1 MSARVLLG
9 DVVVGELRPDTASG
23 ETTFEFDASY
33 AASASRPVLGRW
45 FEDQLIEPPRTF
57 RGAPLPN
64 YFRNL
69 LPEGALRKI
78 VERRLGTSAIPEYA
92 MLLRLGENLPGAV
105 RVISDELDLHPLEVR
120 ERQQRDVKDPF
131 RFALT
136 GVQPKL
142 ALSEVDDRLTMPVEG
157 ATGHWIAKFGSPAYQ
172 RLVDNELAMLD
183 WAQRCG
189 LDVPEHRVV
198 RASEIEDI
206 PADFDA
212 DQDVLIVRR
221 FDRDG
226 DRRIHQED
234 FAQVFDIPPEER
246 YAWEILELGWSHY
259 GSIGAVIHALCGE
272 DDFRQYMRRLAFMV
286 LSGNADA
293 HLKNWALLYPDG
305 VHARLAPVY
314 DVVSTV
320 VYPSIHTHS
329 ALRWS
334 EPSQPTLE
342 RPMQLVDVTLED
354 LLAVAFDSGADTSQI
369 MDDLEAF
376 VRDAR
381 DAWPDIAAATPP
393 VVRDRVTAHLAASSL
408 R

>member
-23 ETTFEFDASY
+23 QAILEFDASY

-78 VERRLGTSAIPEYA
+78 VERRLGASAIPEYA
-92 MLLRLGENLPGAV
+92 MLLRLGGNLPGAV
-105 RVISDELDLHPLEVR
+105 RVISDELDLHPLEAR
-120 ERQQRDVKDPF
+120 ERQQRTVNDPF

-136 GVQPKL
+136 GMQPKL
-142 ALSEVDDRLTMPVEG
+142 ALSEVDDRLTMLVEG
-157 ATGHWIAKFGSPAYQ
+157 ASGHWIAKFGSPAYQ

-206 PADFDA
+206 PADFDG

-221 FDRDG
+221 FDREG

-246 YAWEILELGWSHY
+246 YAWEVLELGWSHY
-259 GSIGAVIHALCGE
+259 GSIGAVICALCGE
-272 DDFRQYMRRLAFMV
+272 DDFRRYMRRLAFMV

-293 HLKNWALLYPDG
+293 HLKNWSLIYPDG
-305 VHARLAPVY
+305 VSARLAPVY

-320 VYPSIHTHS
+320 VYSLPTHA
-329 ALRWS
+329 ALRWW
-334 EPSQPTLE
+334 EPLEPTLE
-342 RPMQLVDVTLED
+342 PPMQLVDVTLDD
-354 LLAVAFDSGADTSQI
+354 LLAVASLSPADTSRV

-376 VRDAR
+376 VREAR
-381 DAWPDIAAATPP
+381 HAWPDIAAAAPP

>member
-1 MSARVLLG
+1 VSARVLLG
-9 DVVVGELRPDTASG
+9 GVVVGELRPDTTSS
-23 ETTFEFDASY
+23 ETTLEFDVSY
-33 AASASRPVLGRW
+33 AASPSRPVLGRW

-78 VERRLGTSAIPEYA
+78 VERRLGTSAIPEYT

-105 RVISDELDLHPLEVR
+105 RVISDELDLHPLEAR
-120 ERQQRDVKDPF
+120 ERQRRDAKDPF

-142 ALSEVDDRLTMPVEG
+142 ALSQVDDRLTMPVEG
-157 ATGHWIAKFGSPAYQ
+157 ANGHWIAKFGSPAYQ
-172 RLVDNELAMLD
+172 RLVDNEHAMLD
-183 WAQRCG
+183 WAQLCG

-221 FDRDG
+221 FDREG

-234 FAQVFDIPPEER
+234 FAQVFNIPPEER
-246 YAWEILELGWSHY
+246 YAWEVLELGWSHY

-305 VHARLAPVY
+305 VRPRLAPVY

-320 VYPSIHTHS
+320 VYPSIHTYS
-329 ALRWS
+329 ALRWLDPL
-334 EPSQPTLE
+334 EPTLE
-342 RPMQLVDVTLED
+342 PPMQLVDVTLDD
-354 LLAVAFDSGADTSQI
+354 LLAVASYAPADTSQV
-369 MDDLEAF
+369 MDDLETF
-376 VRDAR
+376 VHDVRN
-381 DAWPDIAAATPP
+381 AWPNIASAVPL